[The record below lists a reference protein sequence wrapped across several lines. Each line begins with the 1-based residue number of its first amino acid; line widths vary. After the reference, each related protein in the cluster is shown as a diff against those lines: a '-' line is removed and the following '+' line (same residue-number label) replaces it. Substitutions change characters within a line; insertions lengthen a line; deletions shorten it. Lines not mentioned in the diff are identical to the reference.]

1 MRSFFCARKKERG
14 NEMCKQ
20 VVKLQRLY
28 RMIQKTGQYG
38 RSWKIKESDSCG
50 FVKNVEMQ
58 GEGDRVLEN
67 L

>member
-1 MRSFFCARKKERG
+1 
-14 NEMCKQ
+14 MCKQ

>member
-1 MRSFFCARKKERG
+1 MQTGCEIAKAVPYDTKNGTIWKKLE
-14 NEMCKQ
+14 K
-20 VVKLQRLY
+20 
-28 RMIQKTGQYG
+28 
-38 RSWKIKESDSCG
+38 KESDSCG